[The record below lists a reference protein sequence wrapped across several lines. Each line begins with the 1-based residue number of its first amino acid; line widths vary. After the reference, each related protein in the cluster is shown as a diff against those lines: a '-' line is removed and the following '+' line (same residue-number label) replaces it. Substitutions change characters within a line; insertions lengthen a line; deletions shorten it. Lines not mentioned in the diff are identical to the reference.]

1 MSTALLCFQ
10 YYDPLI
16 GFYPIEKGEKIFGLR
31 TKLRLRLGLRLRKK
45 IIYIHHLNM
54 GMVPLLKEERVG
66 SSERRAKGI
75 ARAIMFKYKVECFRF
90 SWH

>member
-31 TKLRLRLGLRLRKK
+31 TKLRLRLRKK

-54 GMVPLLKEERVG
+54 GMVQLLKEERVG

-75 ARAIMFKYKVECFRF
+75 ASAIMFKYKVECFRF

>member
-31 TKLRLRLGLRLRKK
+31 MKLRLRLRKK

-54 GMVPLLKEERVG
+54 GMVQLLNCYIVELSNDFIVKE
-66 SSERRAKGI
+66 
-75 ARAIMFKYKVECFRF
+75 
-90 SWH
+90 